1 MTGETE
7 ELMNDRVTG
16 DRVTGDRV
24 TGDRVTNGIIDDVLL
39 MNDIQL

>member
-7 ELMNDRVTG
+7 ELMNDRVTS

>member
-7 ELMNDRVTG
+7 ELMNDRVTS
-16 DRVTGDRV
+16 DRV

-39 MNDIQL
+39 MNDMMNDSQL

>member
-7 ELMNDRVTG
+7 ELMN
-16 DRVTGDRV
+16 DRV